1 MRSSCKGEEELSRL
15 RFLFPL
21 LFQTFLYSSV
31 PAPVAIHRP
40 MPGSFVILAF
50 PGRRRIVAQQPV
62 HDRAGPVARAGKG
75 SYMHWRVKRLCL
87 PTSLYSGE
95 LCRKQ
100 VPGVNRRV
108 GCFPRAQ
115 MHTANAKT
123 LKCMTAKHHV
133 VPLHRDAMVPRT
145 GDREACKGAQLQT
158 KPECVSL
165 LCLPSHASIESS
177 QPWTVADL
185 CFRDAQSD
193 NKPRETNCDL
203 N

>member
-1 MRSSCKGEEELSRL
+1 MHSSCKGEEELSRL

-145 GDREACKGAQLQT
+145 GDREACRREHNSRRNLNVFPCYAFLLMQALKAVSPGPSRTCAFGMLSLTTNLERQT
-158 KPECVSL
+158 V
-165 LCLPSHASIESS
+165 I
-177 QPWTVADL
+177 
-185 CFRDAQSD
+185 
-193 NKPRETNCDL
+193 
-203 N
+203 